1 MLRRVCKKTGCSRLT
16 DGNSKYCSL
25 HRYLEAEDNL
35 KRQQYFASATSDYQT
50 LYASAKWKALQQSQ
64 LRNYPQCEKCGE
76 KATEVHHVIPHRGNE
91 ALFYDPSN
99 LVSLCHTCHCEET
112 RKEVLQR
119 QKERNEEYYRRKR
132 IGQLW
137 Y

>member
-1 MLRRVCKKTGCSRLT
+1 MLRHLCKATGCSRLT
-16 DGNSKYCSL
+16 EGSSKYCSL
-25 HRYLEAEDNL
+25 HQYLEAEDKL
-35 KRQQYFASATSDYQT
+35 KRQQYFASATSDYQQ
-50 LYASAKWKALQQSQ
+50 LYASAKWKALQLSQ
-64 LRNYPQCEKCGE
+64 LRNYPQCVKCGE

-91 ALFYDPSN
+91 DLFYDPSN
-99 LVSLCHTCHCEET
+99 LVSLCHTCHSEET

-132 IGQLW
+132 RGQLW